1 MDLLDEIIVALY
13 SIERQ
18 VSPSDLCAI
27 IYIAE
32 RLLGEKTLDI
42 YEMTCIGPASPNFNF
57 CLYILNQGAMVE
69 VKDGIIYLTD
79 RGEEMARKIITG
91 SSDDA
96 ILALYRLIRELG
108 EMTSN
113 RIMEI
118 CEALWKDERLGR
130 GVTSDIKHLL
140 KTILD
145 KVITKR
151 KQSIIAQNR

>member
-32 RLLGEKTLDI
+32 RLLGERTIDI
-42 YEMTCIGPASPNFNF
+42 YEMTCMGPSSPNFNF

-69 VKDGIIYLTD
+69 IKDGIMYLTD
-79 RGEEMARKIITG
+79 RGKAMARKIITE
-91 SSDDA
+91 SNNDTMLS
-96 ILALYRLIRELG
+96 LYRLTRELG

-113 RIMEI
+113 KIIEL
-118 CEALWKDERLGR
+118 CEALWRDEKQGGR
-130 GVTSDIKHLL
+130 IADNIRHLL
-140 KTILD
+140 ETILY
-145 KVITKR
+145 KEMANQ
-151 KQSIIAQNR
+151 KQSIKTPTI